1 VSATWVTFLFEA
13 ANFLLLAAVLG
24 WLFFRPVR
32 DALERRRSEL
42 ESEQRA
48 AAEAHAE
55 AERAAQDA
63 RARRAELEGS
73 LEELRHRVQSEAE
86 AERERL
92 VEAARA
98 QMQRERE
105 TLKGELVAQRRAQAR
120 SLARDAAFAAKEIV
134 VRLLGEMEGPD
145 LGDALLRAAAAELEK
160 LRSSSGPLAPVVVE
174 SARALED
181 EALAALAQAAGVA
194 AADVAHRIDPDLV
207 AGLRVLTARGLVDA
221 SAAGLAAQAERILV
235 SQLERENSNHG

>member
-42 ESEQRA
+42 ENEQRA
-48 AAEAHAE
+48 AAEARAE
-55 AERAAQDA
+55 AERAAKDA
-63 RARRAELEGS
+63 RARGAELEES
-73 LEELRHRVQSEAE
+73 LEAQRKRAQSDAE
-86 AERERL
+86 VEREQL
-92 VEAARA
+92 VAAARA

-120 SLARDAAFAAKEIV
+120 LLARDAAFAAKEIV
-134 VRLLGEMEGPD
+134 VRLLGEIEGPD
-145 LGDALLRAAAAELEK
+145 LADALLRAACGELEK
-160 LRSSSGPLAPVVVE
+160 LRSSGPLAPVVVE
-174 SARALED
+174 SARDLED
-181 EALAALAQAAGVA
+181 EAVVGLAQAAGVV
-194 AADVAHRIDPDLV
+194 AADVARRVDPELV

-221 SAAGLAAQAERILV
+221 SAAGAAAQVERVLV
-235 SQLERENSNHG
+235 SHLEREDPGHG

>member
-42 ESEQRA
+42 ESEGRA
-48 AAEAHAE
+48 AAEARAE

-63 RARRAELEGS
+63 RVKRAELEGL
-73 LEELRHRVQSEAE
+73 LEELRERVQREAE
-86 AERERL
+86 TERERL

-105 TLKGELVAQRRAQAR
+105 TLKEELVSQRRAQVR
-120 SLARDAAFAAKEIV
+120 SLARDAAFAAREIV
-134 VRLLGEMEGPD
+134 ERLLGEIEGPD
-145 LGDALLRAAAAELEK
+145 LEHALLRGACGELET
-160 LRSSSGPLAPVVVE
+160 LRSSGPLAPVIVE
-174 SARALED
+174 SVRSLED
-181 EALAALAQAAGVA
+181 EAVAGLARAAGIA
-194 AADVAHRIDPDLV
+194 TADVAQRVDPDLV
-207 AGLRVLTARGLVDA
+207 AGLRVLTDRGLVDA
-221 SAAGLAAQAERILV
+221 SVAGLAAQAERVLV
-235 SQLERENSNHG
+235 SQLERENSDHG

>member
-1 VSATWVTFLFEA
+1 VSATWVTLLFEA

-48 AAEAHAE
+48 TA
-55 AERAAQDA
+55 DA
-63 RARRAELEGS
+63 RAETERALHDTLARRSELEGS
-73 LEELRHRVQSEAE
+73 LEELRERVQREAE
-86 AERERL
+86 TERERL

-98 QMQRERE
+98 QTQRERE
-105 TLKGELVAQRRAQAR
+105 TLKEELVSLRRAQAR

-134 VRLLGEMEGPD
+134 VGLLERMEGPD
-145 LGDALLRAAAAELEK
+145 LEHSLLRAACRELET
-160 LRSSSGPLAPVVVE
+160 LRSSGSLAPVVIE
-174 SARALED
+174 SVRPLD
-181 EALAALAQAAGVA
+181 DAALATLAEAAGVA
-194 AADVAHRIDPDLV
+194 MADAAHRIDPDLV

-221 SAAGLAAQAERILV
+221 SAAGLAAQAERVLV
-235 SQLERENSNHG
+235 SQLDRENSNRG

>member
-13 ANFLLLAAVLG
+13 ANFLLLAGVLG

-48 AAEAHAE
+48 ATEARVE

-63 RARRAELEGS
+63 RAKRAELEGS
-73 LEELRHRVQSEAE
+73 LEELRERVQREAE
-86 AERERL
+86 TERERL

-98 QMQRERE
+98 QMRRERE
-105 TLKGELVAQRRAQAR
+105 TLKGELVSQRRAQAR
-120 SLARDAAFAAKEIV
+120 SLARDAAFAAREIV
-134 VRLLGEMEGPD
+134 VRLLGEVEGPD
-145 LGDALLRAAAAELEK
+145 LEHALLRAACGELEK
-160 LRSSSGPLAPVVVE
+160 LLRSSGALAPVVVE
-174 SARALED
+174 SARPLNDA
-181 EALAALAQAAGVA
+181 ALAALAEAAGVA
-194 AADVAHRIDPDLV
+194 PADAAHRIDPDLV

-221 SAAGLAAQAERILV
+221 SAAGLAAQAERVLV
-235 SQLERENSNHG
+235 SQLEHENSDHG

>member
-1 VSATWVTFLFEA
+1 MSATWVTFLFEA

-32 DALERRRSEL
+32 GVLERRRGEL

-48 AAEAHAE
+48 AAAARAE
-55 AERAAQDA
+55 AERALQEA

-73 LEELRHRVQSEAE
+73 FEGLRERVQREAE

-92 VEAARA
+92 VEEARA

-105 TLKGELVAQRRAQAR
+105 TLKGELVAQRSAQAR
-120 SLARDAAFAAKEIV
+120 LLARDAAFVAKEIV
-134 VRLLGEMEGPD
+134 VRLLGEMQGPD
-145 LGDALLRAAAAELEK
+145 LEQALLRAAREELEK

-174 SARALED
+174 SARVLEG
-181 EALAALAQAAGVA
+181 EAVAGLAEAAGVA
-194 AADVAHRIDPDLV
+194 AADVAHRIAPDLV
-207 AGLRVLTARGLVDA
+207 AGLRILTARGLVDA
-221 SAAGLAAQAERILV
+221 SAAGLADHAERVLV

>member
-1 VSATWVTFLFEA
+1 VSSTWVTFLFEA

-32 DALERRRSEL
+32 EALERRRSEL
-42 ESEQRA
+42 EGEQRA
-48 AAEAHAE
+48 AAEARAE
-55 AERAAQDA
+55 AESAAQDA
-63 RARRAELEGS
+63 RARRSELEDS
-73 LEELRHRVQSEAE
+73 LEELRERVQSEAE
-86 AERERL
+86 AERQRL
-92 VEAARA
+92 VEAGRA

-105 TLKGELVAQRRAQAR
+105 TLKEELVAQRRALAR

-145 LGDALLRAAAAELEK
+145 LEHALLRAARGEVEK
-160 LRSSSGPLAPVVVE
+160 LRSSGPLAPVVVE
-174 SARALED
+174 SASPVD
-181 EALAALAQAAGVA
+181 DSALAALAEAAGVA
-194 AADVAHRIDPDLV
+194 IADVAHRVDPDLV

-221 SAAGLAAQAERILV
+221 SVAGLAAQAERVLV